1 MNMTEIKTTAKGL
14 GIQVRK
20 MRKGDLIR
28 AIQSKEGNFPC
39 FETAKEYCSQ
49 KACRWRESCLPVK
62 KKSMQAW
69 EKEKNTY
76 AKKVTTRLKALK
88 KQLAELEK
96 KGQKMMGQ
104 GKKEALADI
113 KKFAEKIAALQK
125 NSENLVAASEDAWKI
140 AKKGVDDALDDL
152 SKVFKKAAKKFK

>member
-1 MNMTEIKTTAKGL
+1 MNMTEIRATAKGL
-14 GIQVRK
+14 GVQASK
-20 MRKGDLIR
+20 LGKGDLIR

-39 FETAKEYCSQ
+39 FETANKYCSQ
-49 KACRWRESCLPVK
+49 MACCWREACLPGK
-62 KKSMQAW
+62 KKSVKAW

-76 AKKVTTRLKALK
+76 AKKVTTGLKNLK

-96 KGQKMMGQ
+96 KAQKMMGQ

-125 NSENLVAASEDAWKI
+125 KSENLVAASEDAWKI

-152 SKVFKKAAKKFK
+152 RKGFKKAAKTFK